1 MKSSP
6 LIYSLVLLIALMLI
20 LPCSEAQY
28 QYYDFGNYYNPYF
41 TPVAQHKN
49 DYFRSG
55 VQQQP
60 HPSFDPKKIGGTAAP
75 AISGSAVED
84 RFFFTTVRVTITTST
99 STSTIT
105 STTVCTTSTTTLK
118 SCTPSGRRRRG
129 MSYSN
134 GGRAGLFYE
143 EEEGED
149 GSIFL
154 LPAPSAK
161 E

>member
-6 LIYSLVLLIALMLI
+6 LIYSLILLIALILI
-20 LPCSEAQY
+20 LPYSEAQY

-41 TPVAQHKN
+41 TPFAQHKN
-49 DYFRSG
+49 DNYFRSG
-55 VQQQP
+55 LQQP
-60 HPSFDPKKIGGTAAP
+60 HPSYDPRKVGGAA
-75 AISGSAVED
+75 AASVSTDLED
-84 RFFFTTVRVTITTST
+84 RFFFTTVKVTITTST
-99 STSTIT
+99 LTSTIT

-129 MSYSN
+129 MSLDKE
-134 GGRAGLFYE
+134 GRAAGLFYE

-154 LPAPSAK
+154 IPAPK